1 MSYCFI
7 TVRLSSSR
15 LKKKCFLKLKE
26 KTILDHIILR
36 LKKFKLTPIIC
47 TTNLKIDKGF
57 KKYANKHKIKIYF
70 GSNKNKIKR
79 WVDCAKNFKIRKFHT
94 VDADDIFFDHNSIKK
109 SMKLLN
115 KFDIVEPS
123 INSRKGAATEGYS
136 FKTISLNKVINKMN
150 LYSNKLDTE
159 MIDNIIKK
167 SSKFLKII
175 KLENSRYIT
184 KKSFRLTLDYK
195 EDFILLKKIYLKFG
209 SYESRKNINSY
220 LNKNLNLRN
229 INFFRNIEWRHK
241 QYQQLRD
248 S

>member
-15 LKKKCFLKLKE
+15 LKKKCFLKLEE

-36 LKKFKLTPIIC
+36 LKKFRLIPIIC
-47 TTNLKIDKGF
+47 TTDLKIDKGF
-57 KKYANKHKIKIYF
+57 KKFANKHKIKIYF

-79 WVDCAKNFKIRKFHT
+79 WLDCAKNFKIKKFHT
-94 VDADDIFFDHNSIKK
+94 IDADDIFFDHNSIKK
-109 SMKLLN
+109 SMILLN

-123 INSRKGAATEGYS
+123 SNSRNGAATEGYS
-136 FKTISLNKVINKMN
+136 FKTVSLNKIIDKMN
-150 LYSNKLDTE
+150 LNSNKLDTE

-175 KLENSRYIT
+175 KLKNARYIT

-195 EDFILLKKIYLKFG
+195 EDFILLRKIYSKFG
-209 SYESRKNINSY
+209 SYENRKNINSY

-229 INFFRNIEWRHK
+229 INFFRNIDWRNK
-241 QYQQLRD
+241 QIKQLKD
-248 S
+248 G